1 MAIDGEAIKK
11 LRDMTSA
18 GILDC
23 KNALEET
30 KGDVESAAKYL
41 REKGIVKAVNR
52 MSREAREGS
61 IFSYIHHNGK
71 IGVLL
76 ELNCETDF
84 VAKNDVFKELG
95 KNISMHIAASSPSYI
110 SKDEV
115 PANIIEEE
123 KEIQRKNLLEEGK
136 PENVIEKILEGKIK
150 KYLSEISLLEQPFV
164 KEPKL
169 TIQDLLKETISKVG
183 ENVSVARF
191 QKYSI

>member
-150 KYLSEISLLEQPFV
+150 KYLSDISLLEQPFV

>member
-23 KNALEET
+23 KKALEET

-41 REKGIVKAVNR
+41 REKGIVKAVNK

-84 VAKNDVFKELG
+84 VANNDVFKELG

-115 PANIIEEE
+115 PVNIIEEE

-136 PENVIEKILEGKIK
+136 PENVIEKILGGKIK